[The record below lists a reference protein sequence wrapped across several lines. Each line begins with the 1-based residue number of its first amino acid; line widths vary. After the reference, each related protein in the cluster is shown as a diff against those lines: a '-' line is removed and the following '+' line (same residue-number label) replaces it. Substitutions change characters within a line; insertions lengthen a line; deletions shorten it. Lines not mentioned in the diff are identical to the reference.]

1 MSKGGIISV
10 TYFQMVQSI
19 YFCGFLYTFG
29 NLNKD
34 SMYEKSYNL
43 FVILKLCHN
52 KKSQLEIYC

>member
-19 YFCGFLYTFG
+19 YLYVFLYTFG

-34 SMYEKSYNL
+34 NMYEKSYSF
-43 FVILKLCHN
+43 FVILILCHN